1 MESRNNAPIREE
13 LIEGRNPVMEAV
25 KGGRTI
31 EYIMVSRGEKTGS
44 IRELIRIARD
54 RKIVIKE
61 VDKKKLD
68 SICQTGAHQGVIA
81 VVTPYEYCDLK
92 DILDYAKEKE
102 ESPFIIILNE
112 IEDPHNFGSIIR
124 TAEVCGVHGIII
136 PKRRNVGVTPTV
148 YKSSAGAIEHV
159 KIAKVTNV
167 NNAIDELKE
176 QGVWVYG
183 ADMSGKDYCFNVNF
197 SGAVALVIGS
207 EGHGVSKLTKEKCDI
222 LVKIPMAGQINSL
235 NASVAGGIIMY
246 EILKQRIK

>member
-1 MESRNNAPIREE
+1 MESGNNAPIRED
-13 LIEGRNPVMEAV
+13 LIEGRNPVMEAI
-25 KGGRTI
+25 KSRRTI
-31 EYIMVSRGEKTGS
+31 EYIMVSKGEKTGS
-44 IRELIRIARD
+44 IRELIRVARD
-54 RKIVIKE
+54 KRIVIKE

-68 SICQTGAHQGVIA
+68 SISQTGAHQGVIA
-81 VVTPYEYCDLK
+81 VITPYKYCDLK
-92 DILDYAKEKE
+92 DILDYAKEKGE
-102 ESPFIIILNE
+102 KPFIIILDE

-176 QGVWVYG
+176 HGVWVYG
-183 ADMSGKDYCFNVNF
+183 ADMSGKDYCFNVDF

-207 EGHGVSKLTKEKCDI
+207 EGHGVSKLTRKKCDI
-222 LVKIPMAGQINSL
+222 LVKIPMTGQINSL